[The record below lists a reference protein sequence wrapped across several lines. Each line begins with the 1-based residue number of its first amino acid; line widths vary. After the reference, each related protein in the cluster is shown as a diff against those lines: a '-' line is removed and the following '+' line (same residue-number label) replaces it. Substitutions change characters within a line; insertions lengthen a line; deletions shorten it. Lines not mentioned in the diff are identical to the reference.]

1 MELGPKRPSL
11 LWYWGPNS
19 IVVVYMDPLGYLV
32 QEPDPIS
39 MLPAISCTSICVVRN
54 LGCRLRFS
62 GIRYGFCRNWRKT
75 GLVLWV

>member
-19 IVVVYMDPLGYLV
+19 IVVVYMDRLGYLV

-39 MLPAISCTSICVVRN
+39 MLPAISAQVYV
-54 LGCRLRFS
+54 
-62 GIRYGFCRNWRKT
+62 
-75 GLVLWV
+75 